1 MRRFHRTS
9 LRSVTLVSVALVTA
23 CASSGPETAPADL
36 GGGPQIVE
44 MTVLNRAD
52 GTVTAFAQW
61 RTGPRVRLGVIRAG
75 VTSTFITP
83 YRGSEV
89 ALTFEAAVPPPA
101 TGYPSA
107 YAPTFI
113 QIDMGDSVVFEII
126 RIFPP
131 NVFSRRGQP

>member
-1 MRRFHRTS
+1 MKV
-9 LRSVTLVSVALVTA
+9 RSAAALVLA
-23 CASSGPETAPADL
+23 LVAAGCAS
-36 GGGPQIVE
+36 GGGQSNDLEDATAAPQSVEIIV
-44 MTVLNRAD
+44 VNRAD

-61 RTGPRVRLGVIRAG
+61 RNGPRTLLGVIRAG
-75 VTSTFITP
+75 VTTSYITP
-83 YRGSEV
+83 YRRSEV

-107 YAPTFI
+107 YAPTYV
-113 QIDMGDSVVFEII
+113 QIDMNDSVIFEII